1 MGELPV
7 RAGSPIGG
15 QNALVTVMKFT
26 VRLNPT
32 FSAILIILSVFFYG
46 CFSMVNDV
54 YRQRNPT
61 GNVASVSSPSGLV
74 PGTEINAAP
83 FENR

>member
-1 MGELPV
+1 MGECLV

-32 FSAILIILSVFFYG
+32 FSLLTLDFSSFSGFFTENNV
-46 CFSMVNDV
+46 C
-54 YRQRNPT
+54 RKRNAT

-74 PGTEINAAP
+74 PGSEIDAAP
-83 FENR
+83 FEN